1 MSWLIGYVN
10 TAAYIAGMAGG
21 DWGIATQI
29 MAAANIGSDGQFV
42 ATNAQV

>member
-1 MSWLIGYVN
+1 MSIPQN
-10 TAAYIAGMAGG
+10 IAGMAGG

-42 ATNAQV
+42 ATNTQM